1 MSFSCASGHH
11 VISGSSGDTTNPYPW
26 LSKGRV
32 NKQGNVCH
40 NLFRPCRA
48 INSASVSSRAKVF
61 SNTLKNSFV
70 SLAACSET
78 LFNTSGY
85 FFSPLFPGF
94 YLDESYC
101 TWHITV
107 PEQNIIRLTFHE
119 FRLNDHPTCEDCFVE
134 IFDGSDDTAPS
145 IGRFCGYSYPPIL
158 SSSSN
163 HFSVVLRCQGKPF
176 IARFKAFYFSVAGT
190 LQFD

>member
-1 MSFSCASGHH
+1 MRFSCTSGQH
-11 VISGSSGDTTNPYPW
+11 VILGSSGDTTNTYPW
-26 LSKGRV
+26 LPKGCV
-32 NKQGNVCH
+32 IKQGNICQ
-40 NLFRPCRA
+40 NLRPCKA
-48 INSASVSSRAKVF
+48 FFVTSKSIFKY
-61 SNTLKNSFV
+61 LKISFI
-70 SLAACSET
+70 SFAACSET
-78 LFNTSGY
+78 LFNTSGN
-85 FFSPLFPGF
+85 FFSPSFPGF
-94 YLDESYC
+94 YLDDSSC

-107 PEQNIIRLTFHE
+107 PEQSIIRLTFQE

-176 IARFKAFYFSVAGT
+176 IARFKASYFSVAGT
-190 LQFD
+190 FQFD

>member
-1 MSFSCASGHH
+1 MRFSCAIGQH
-11 VISGSSGDTTNPYPW
+11 VILGSSGDTTNAYPW
-26 LSKGRV
+26 LPKGCV
-32 NKQGNVCH
+32 IKQGNFCH
-40 NLFRPCRA
+40 NPRPCKA
-48 INSASVSSRAKVF
+48 FNSTSISSLSKI
-61 SNTLKNSFV
+61 SFV
-70 SLAACSET
+70 SFAACSET
-78 LFNTSGY
+78 LFNTSGN
-85 FFSPLFPGF
+85 FFSPFFPGF
-94 YLDESYC
+94 YFDDSYC

-107 PEQNIIRLTFHE
+107 PEQNIIRLTFQE

-176 IARFKAFYFSVAGT
+176 IARFKASYFSVAGT
-190 LQFD
+190 FQFD